1 MLRLMRLINEWAAG
15 DGRPDQNWAISPIGL
30 RALLSANWLPPLGAW
45 CAERG
50 LTPSAGGW

>member
-1 MLRLMRLINEWAAG
+1 VDYVESL
-15 DGRPDQNWAISPIGL
+15 GL
-30 RALLSANWLPPLGAW
+30 CNVVFCDFSDTLLSANWLPPLGAW